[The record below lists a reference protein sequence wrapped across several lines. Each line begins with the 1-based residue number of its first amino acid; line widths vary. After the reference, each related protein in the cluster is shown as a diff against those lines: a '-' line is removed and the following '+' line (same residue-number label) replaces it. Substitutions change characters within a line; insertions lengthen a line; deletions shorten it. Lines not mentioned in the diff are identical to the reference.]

1 MLDVSSLFQYL
12 VNKIIETNGRQPIL
26 SVYIL
31 IINTLF
37 EPKRGH
43 TQLSIMRLSAFPYTE
58 RPEHVIKKTVIYIVV
73 IHEYIKNFV

>member
-12 VNKIIETNGRQPIL
+12 VNQIIETKGRQPIL

-31 IINTLF
+31 FIITLF

-43 TQLSIMRLSAFPYTE
+43 TQLSIMRLLAFPYTE

>member
-1 MLDVSSLFQYL
+1 MGESH
-12 VNKIIETNGRQPIL
+12 
-26 SVYIL
+26 
-31 IINTLF
+31 

-43 TQLSIMRLSAFPYTE
+43 TQLSIMRLLAFPYTK

>member
-12 VNKIIETNGRQPIL
+12 VNQIIKTKGRQPIL

-31 IINTLF
+31 IIITVF

-43 TQLSIMRLSAFPYTE
+43 TQLSIMRLLAFPYTE